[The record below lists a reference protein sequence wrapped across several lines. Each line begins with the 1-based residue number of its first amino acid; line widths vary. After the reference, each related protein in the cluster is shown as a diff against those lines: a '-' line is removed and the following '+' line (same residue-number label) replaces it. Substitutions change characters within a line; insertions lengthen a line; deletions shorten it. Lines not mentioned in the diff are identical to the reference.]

1 MDTKNSLN
9 SLSFFSKRE
18 VFFFIRLFIDFIFL
32 NAVRVVFLYVK
43 KLFYR
48 GLLYILGLS
57 VFFFSFLFSFF
68 FFCLVDRYY
77 YACAQ
82 KSCTMYISNL
92 CKKKFQWFQV
102 VDSGLEEELEKSYD
116 FTTSKSLQLFAL
128 CVIACVKHPELVLA
142 LIVEFY
148 KSPPLC

>member
-1 MDTKNSLN
+1 
-9 SLSFFSKRE
+9 
-18 VFFFIRLFIDFIFL
+18 
-32 NAVRVVFLYVK
+32 
-43 KLFYR
+43 
-48 GLLYILGLS
+48 
-57 VFFFSFLFSFF
+57 
-68 FFCLVDRYY
+68 
-77 YACAQ
+77 
-82 KSCTMYISNL
+82 MYISNL

-148 KSPPLC
+148 KSAPLC